1 MPELPEVESARQK
14 IQTVAKGQ
22 RIRAIQTLGDT
33 IVFENVAPATF
44 AKKLKGKKVLRV
56 HRHGKFLWWEMDKP
70 PHPVFHLGMTGHFAA
85 PGIDNIELESGFDVG
100 EQWPPRFWKVHMEFD
115 NGKKLAMT
123 NARRFGRI
131 FLYKD
136 PLTESTISKMGFDP
150 LTQPITSKEFCEKIR
165 SKKAVLKGLL
175 LNQAFIAGVGNWMAD
190 EICYQ
195 AKVAPQRKC
204 NTLTPKES
212 QAIYKALMKVV
223 TKACSVNADKKRF
236 PKSWLF
242 HHRWGKDETAQTS
255 KGETIAFDTV
265 GGRTTAW
272 VPTRQV

>member
-14 IQTVAKGQ
+14 IKNVAQGQ

-33 IVFENVAPATF
+33 IVFDNVAPTTF
-44 AKKLKGKKVLRV
+44 AKKLKGKKVVRI
-56 HRHGKFLWWEMDKP
+56 HRHGKFLWWEMESP
-70 PHPVFHLGMTGHFAA
+70 PHPVFHLGMTGHFTS
-85 PGIDNIELESGFDVG
+85 PGIDNLELESGFDVG

-131 FLYKD
+131 ALYKD
-136 PLTESTISKMGFDP
+136 PLTESTIGKMGFDP
-150 LTQPITSKEFCEKIR
+150 LTQPISSKEFCEKIM
-165 SKKAVLKGLL
+165 SKKAILKGLL

-204 NTLTPKES
+204 NTLSLQEAKT
-212 QAIYKALMKVV
+212 IYRVLLKIVD
-223 TKACSVNADKKRF
+223 KACSVNADKKRL

-242 HHRWGKDETAQTS
+242 HHRWGKNETAKTS
-255 KGETIAFDTV
+255 KGEAIVFDTV

-272 VPTRQV
+272 VPSTQH

>member
-14 IQTVAKGQ
+14 IIKVAQGQ
-22 RIRAIQTLGDT
+22 RIKAIQVLGDT
-33 IVFENVAPATF
+33 IVFANVAPVTF
-44 AKKLKGKKVLRV
+44 AKKLKGKKVIQI
-56 HRHGKFLWWEMDKP
+56 HRHGKYLWWEMDKP
-70 PHPVFHLGMTGHFAA
+70 PHPVFHLGMTGHFVS
-85 PGIDNIELESGFDVG
+85 PGLENIDLESGHSVSD
-100 EQWPPRFWKVHMEFD
+100 QWPPRFWKVHMEFG

-131 FLYKD
+131 LLFKD
-136 PLTESTISKMGFDP
+136 PLTESAIGKMGFDP
-150 LTQPITSKEFCEKIR
+150 LTQPITPKEFCDRIM

-175 LNQAFIAGVGNWMAD
+175 LNQAFVAGVGNWMAD

-204 NTLTPKES
+204 NTLTPKEAK
-212 QAIYKALMKVV
+212 AIYRVLLKIVD
-223 TKACSVNADKKRF
+223 KACSVNADKNRL

-242 HHRWGKDETAQTS
+242 HHRWGKDTTAQTS
-255 KGETIAFDTV
+255 KGETILFDTV

-272 VPTRQV
+272 VPSRQV